1 MNRNI
6 RQTLIAPA
14 ALLLMAAISLGTAS
28 CTQDNDEPGG
38 TLPEGGITLVP
49 AVAPVT
55 AWNAGGNAADTPQR
69 TPGTRA
75 DATIGASLTGGELI
89 IMIARHPSGG
99 GEPTY
104 PDDILGSNYFSVSTD
119 GKLTRVPFSGRPVE
133 MEAPLGIDAPG
144 EYLVGCSGEV
154 SLITDGITY
163 RSYISN
169 NLGQDITIGTDGKL
183 TLPLSIDAGGLRLNV
198 KNTDGTAYTGAD
210 VTATLKTVSQAGGVT
225 APFDVKTL
233 TSGAPAAIWGD
244 ISSNRIVNAGAPVLE
259 LATGGKTYHVNA
271 PRQISFTVRRLYTF
285 NVRVG
290 ATGITVSS
298 DDLGI
303 ADFEAVA
310 VTNVEAE
317 PVPLYEGQPAKLLA
331 IPGRTAYWVAPVD
344 ANASIT
350 WINIDFDAICPAGW
364 HVPTKDDFEAMTG
377 FTADSGYFSENY
389 DALEA
394 LFSADNSYWS
404 STEHWR
410 DASCVWRLTIR
421 NKDHGTAGID
431 WTSKEADNRV
441 RCVRAK

>member
-1 MNRNI
+1 MKKDNLLSALLG
-6 RQTLIAPA
+6 QA
-14 ALLLMAAISLGTAS
+14 ALLLMAAIGLGTAS
-28 CTQDNDEPGG
+28 CSQDNDEPGG
-38 TLPEGGITLVP
+38 TLPEGRITLVP
-49 AVAPVT
+49 TVAPVT
-55 AWNAGGNAADTPQR
+55 AWNAGDNAPD
-69 TPGTRA
+69 TRA
-75 DATIGASLTGGELI
+75 DATFAASLTGGEII

-119 GKLTRVPFSGRPVE
+119 GKLTRVPFSGRPEE

-144 EYLVGCSGEV
+144 EYLVGCSGKV

-198 KNTDGTAYTGAD
+198 KNTDGTAYTGAG
-210 VTATLKTVSQAGGVT
+210 VTATLKSVSQAGGVT

-233 TSGAPAAIWGD
+233 TSTAPAAIWGD
-244 ISSNRIVNAGAPVLE
+244 IFPSSSVNVGDQLLE
-259 LATGGKTYHVNA
+259 LAVSGGKTYRVNA
-271 PRQISFTVRRLYTF
+271 PRQITFSGARLYTF

-298 DDLGI
+298 DELGI

-317 PVPLYEGQPAKLLA
+317 PVPLYEGQPAKQLA
-331 IPGRTAYWVAPVD
+331 ILGKTAYWVAPVD
-344 ANASIT
+344 ASAAIEWGSI
-350 WINIDFDAICPAGW
+350 NFDAICPAGW
-364 HVPTKDDFEAMTG
+364 YVPTKDDFVAMTG
-377 FTADSGYFSENY
+377 LPADQDFHGDNN
-389 DALEA
+389 DAIKA
-394 LFSADNSYWS
+394 VFPAGNRYWS
-404 STEHWR
+404 STESDLHAWVL
-410 DASCVWRLTIR
+410 DVV
-421 NKDHGTAGID
+421 DGTSSIG
-431 WTSKEADNRV
+431 TYSKVFSRHV

>member
-6 RQTLIAPA
+6 RQTLLAPA

-28 CTQDNDEPGG
+28 CTQDDENEPGG

-69 TPGTRA
+69 TAGTRA
-75 DATIGASLTGGELI
+75 DATFAASLTGGELI

-104 PDDILGSNYFSVSTD
+104 PDDILGSNYFSVSAD
-119 GKLTRVPFSGRPVE
+119 GKLTRVPFSNRPEE

-210 VTATLKTVSQAGGVT
+210 VTATLKTVSQAGGLT

-233 TSGAPAAIWGD
+233 TSAAPAAIWGD
-244 ISSNRIVNAGAPVLE
+244 IYPSSSVNVGDPVLE
-259 LATGGKTYHVNA
+259 LSTDGKTYRVNA
-271 PRQISFTVRRLYTF
+271 PRQISFSRARLYTF
-285 NVRVG
+285 NIRVG

-298 DDLGI
+298 DELGI

-310 VTNVEAE
+310 VTNAEAE

-331 IPGRTAYWVAPVD
+331 ISGKTAYYVAPVD
-344 ANASIT
+344 ANTSALWGSIDSNT
-350 WINIDFDAICPAGW
+350 CPAGW
-364 HVPTKDDFEAMTG
+364 HVPTKDEFVAMTG
-377 FTADSGYFSENY
+377 IPADASDHSENK
-389 DALEA
+389 DAIKA
-394 LFSADNSYWS
+394 VFPGYNTYWS
-404 STEHWR
+404 SAEDDNINAWYLGVNT
-410 DASCVWRLTIR
+410 D
-421 NKDHGTAGID
+421 GTSYISKR
-431 WTSKEADNRV
+431 SKEGSSRL
-441 RCVRAK
+441 RCVRKK